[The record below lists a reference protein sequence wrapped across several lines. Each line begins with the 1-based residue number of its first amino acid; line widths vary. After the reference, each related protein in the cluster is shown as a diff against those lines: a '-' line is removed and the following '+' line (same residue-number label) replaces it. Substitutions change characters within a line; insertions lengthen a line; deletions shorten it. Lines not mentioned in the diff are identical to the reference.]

1 MQIRVLNDRS
11 IVKDADPYGT
21 QNENQVTTLN
31 FIIPEEYASFN
42 KKIVFITPNGA
53 YWDLITN
60 DTYII
65 KNNVTKYRNVS
76 AYVWL
81 VDVTNQ
87 IDFRSKIFYIDFNQN
102 ANPDNFIPSAEEISG
117 YDTMIAELNDALD
130 ELEALNPISKEIVQ
144 ALPTQDIDS
153 NTIYFVPKS
162 SPSTGYAYDKYMYIN
177 NAWENMDGSG
187 VDLTDYVKNTDY
199 ATNSTGGVIKVGA
212 NAISISNGLLTA
224 ETRTYQNYESA
235 GNTIF
240 IGKGTL
246 ENVLNARIGDIN
258 TMLDTINGE
267 VI

>member
-1 MQIRVLNDRS
+1 M
-11 IVKDADPYGT
+11 
-21 QNENQVTTLN
+21 
-31 FIIPEEYASFN
+31 
-42 KKIVFITPNGA
+42 

-65 KNNVTKYRNVS
+65 KNNVTKYRTVS

-87 IDFRSKIFYIDFNQN
+87 IDFRTKIFYIDFNQN
-102 ANPDNFIPSAEEISG
+102 TNPDNFIPTPEEISG

-130 ELEALNPISKEIVQ
+130 EIEALNPISKEIVQ
-144 ALPTQDIDS
+144 TLPTQDIDP

-199 ATNSTGGVIKVGA
+199 ATTEKGGVIKVA
-212 NAISISNGLLTA
+212 NSTGTSMANSGVLQGVA
-224 ETRTYQNYESA
+224 RTCEQYDGA
-235 GNTIF
+235 GNTLI
-240 IGKGTL
+240 ISKGTL

-267 VI
+267 II